1 MIEDKKREGKTT
13 EDKKIEENNKS
24 LLKLIGER
32 EEIDATMKNKM
43 VQRLTKLL
51 LFKLFYKNIHE

>member
-13 EDKKIEENNKS
+13 EDKKTEENNKS

-32 EEIDATMKNKM
+32 KEIDATIKNKM
-43 VQRLTKLL
+43 V
-51 LFKLFYKNIHE
+51 